1 MISLAI
7 GIIIFSVLVVGIVHG
22 DMSFGVMFVL
32 ACIMFTMFGRY
43 AHRQRQIDL
52 TREQLEYY
60 KKKNQEEKEEE

>member
-43 AHRQRQIDL
+43 AHRQRQREV
-52 TREQLEYY
+52 TRQQLKYY
-60 KKKNQEEKEEE
+60 KRENEQEE